1 MNQVCFSKSVNLS
14 RLIGTS
20 SSAIAVQAIQ
30 PGKIKWMKK
39 VFFVVSL
46 FIVCSTSSTWAQKF
60 AFVDTDYIL
69 NNIPSYKA
77 AQDQINKLSADW
89 QKEVEAK
96 YADIDKMYKAYQ
108 SEKVLLSDDMK
119 SKREDEIVKKEKE
132 AKDLQK
138 KYFGTEGDLYK
149 KRQELVKPIQDEI
162 YNSVKE
168 LSVEQGYAVIFD
180 TAAGL
185 GMLYTNPKNDKSDEV
200 LQRLGYKN

>member
-1 MNQVCFSKSVNLS
+1 M
-14 RLIGTS
+14 R
-20 SSAIAVQAIQ
+20 
-30 PGKIKWMKK
+30 KI
-39 VFFVVSL
+39 F
-46 FIVCSTSSTWAQKF
+46 FIVVLAVVCSLPSWAQKF

-77 AQDQINKLSADW
+77 AQDQLDKLSADW

-96 YADIDKMYKAYQ
+96 YAEIDKMYKSFQ

-119 SKREDEIVKKEKE
+119 TKREDEIVKKEQE

-138 KYFGTEGDLYK
+138 KYFGKEGMLFK

-162 YNSVKE
+162 YNAVKDI
-168 LSVEQGYAVIFD
+168 SVEQGFAVIFD
-180 TAAGL
+180 TSAGM

-200 LQRLGYKN
+200 LQKLGYKN